1 MHVLFQG
8 LFAMHRNEVADS
20 VLKYLVD
27 VRKLSEKTLQRYGV
41 GCSVTNFMNES
52 GEYVPEPCI
61 TFPWLV
67 SKTEY

>member
-1 MHVLFQG
+1 
-8 LFAMHRNEVADS
+8 